1 VSAHSPGSLLFTDFL
16 LSCSFLSSDYGHFC
30 ILPVYYGCASLRFL
44 MNFYSRV
51 PQKKKKNKKQKN
63 KKGGKEKE
71 SFCMRNEK
79 MAQDG
84 KQEEHGPNDFLEG
97 INVL

>member
-1 VSAHSPGSLLFTDFL
+1 LEDSTFSNKCQTNFL
-16 LSCSFLSSDYGHFC
+16 LPTH
-30 ILPVYYGCASLRFL
+30 
-44 MNFYSRV
+44 
-51 PQKKKKNKKQKN
+51 KKKTKN

-71 SFCMRNEK
+71 NFCTRNEK

>member
-1 VSAHSPGSLLFTDFL
+1 LEDSTFSNKCQTNFL
-16 LSCSFLSSDYGHFC
+16 LPTH
-30 ILPVYYGCASLRFL
+30 
-44 MNFYSRV
+44 
-51 PQKKKKNKKQKN
+51 KKKKNKKQKN

>member
-1 VSAHSPGSLLFTDFL
+1 LRLSALFNEFL
-16 LSCSFLSSDYGHFC
+16 LKSTTNSIG
-30 ILPVYYGCASLRFL
+30 VLRIINQFGRFNL
-44 MNFYSRV
+44 QQQMSNKF
-51 PQKKKKNKKQKN
+51 PPPHQKKKKNKKQKN